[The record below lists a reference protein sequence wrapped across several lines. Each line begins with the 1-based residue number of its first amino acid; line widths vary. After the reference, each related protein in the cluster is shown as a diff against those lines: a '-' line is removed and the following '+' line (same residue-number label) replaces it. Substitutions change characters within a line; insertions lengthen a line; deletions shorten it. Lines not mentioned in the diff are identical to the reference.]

1 MRRQCRSR
9 SICCREPVVIQTPT
23 DVPEGHY
30 WVMQIA
36 DVFTN
41 VVRTLGSAWAT
52 PGGKFLLV
60 GPDWQG
66 EKPEGFI
73 EVIRLPTNYGGVF
86 PRSFAART
94 PEARARAIA
103 VQNQMGVYPLSQN
116 EDGRRAR

>member
-1 MRRQCRSR
+1 
-9 SICCREPVVIQTPT
+9 
-23 DVPEGHY
+23 
-30 WVMQIA
+30 MQIA

-41 VVRTLGSAWAT
+41 VVRRLGSAWAT

-60 GPDWQG
+60 GPEWRG